1 MRFHAFH
8 ALYIPLSKAGDIHFL
23 NHLKNKIKNKIKFA
37 PLLYDQKVSHIS
49 FLLPPI
55 DPI

>member
-23 NHLKNKIKNKIKFA
+23 NHFKIKNKIKFA

-55 DPI
+55 DPV